1 MRFAFLGIVGRGLGV
16 QKVRDLSDLPCI
28 FLVRLPLPK
37 TQGQSAS
44 RPCVL
49 EQTLEQFP
57 HAREWLSF
65 LEESLFEI

>member
-1 MRFAFLGIVGRGLGV
+1 MDSEIHAQRKRWVI
-16 QKVRDLSDLPCI
+16 
-28 FLVRLPLPK
+28 
-37 TQGQSAS
+37 T
-44 RPCVL
+44 VL